1 MEKEKKDINTETVNE
16 KEKVV
21 EVPVE
26 TSVETP
32 TEAKTETKKPKKV
45 VWLIAGLI
53 VLVIAVVVVVLLVL
67 GKDEYKSNKED
78 DKVNKPIVNEVDV
91 LEKYSEF
98 RLTSNQLEAFDLL
111 FLQLENNN
119 RNMVYSP
126 LSIKYALEMLSE
138 GANGKTK
145 EQIENILGTYEANK
159 FTNSKN
165 MSFANAMFI
174 RDVYKDNVKST
185 YTDNLKQKY
194 NAEVMLDSFAKPD
207 KVNTWIKDKTLGLM
221 EDMYEDISNQD
232 LLLVNALAIDM
243 DWKNVFIEDPG
254 YGHHVTYSH
263 ENFYWHGGDDIVEME
278 FEGVKEKT
286 AGLDA
291 MASFNNYDI
300 VKELGEENIRKTVR
314 EAFEK
319 YLKEEDYNDNIDNYL
334 WNYDITGKTY
344 EQKMELYL
352 DDYIKEIGSNYGRE
366 DYITDFELYV
376 DDNVKV
382 FAKDLK
388 EYDGTTLQ
396 YVGIMPVKEKLDKY
410 IKDVTAKDI
419 NSLLGNLKT
428 LEKENF
434 KDGVV
439 TKISGTI
446 PKFKMDYELDLMKDL
461 QKLNINDVFVEGK
474 ADLTNMVN
482 DKKLFINEAKHKANI
497 EFTQDGIKASA
508 ATVFGGAGSTGGFDY
523 YFDVPVEEIDITFN
537 KPYIYLIRNKDTNE
551 VWFVGAVYNPL
562 LYSEDN
568 TKVIDE

>member
-1 MEKEKKDINTETVNE
+1 MEKEKKDINTEIVNE
-16 KEKVV
+16 KEQVV
-21 EVPVE
+21 EAPVE
-26 TSVETP
+26 TPVEVKA
-32 TEAKTETKKPKKV
+32 ENKNPKKV

-67 GKDEYKSNKED
+67 GKDEYKSNKDD

-111 FLQLENNN
+111 FLQLENKNK
-119 RNMVYSP
+119 NMVYSP

-221 EDMYEDISNQD
+221 GNMYEDISNQD

-243 DWKNVFIEDPG
+243 DWKNVFIVDPG
-254 YGHHVTYSH
+254 YGHHVSYSH
-263 ENFYWHGGDDIVEME
+263 ENFYWHGGADIVEME

-319 YLKEEDYNDNIDNYL
+319 HLKENDYNDNIDNYL

-352 DDYIKEIGSNYGRE
+352 DDYVKGIGSNYGRE

-396 YVGIMPVKEKLDKY
+396 YVGIMPVKDELSNY
-410 IKDVTAKDI
+410 IKGVTAKDI
-419 NSLLGNLKT
+419 NALLGNLKT
-428 LEKENF
+428 LKKENF

-508 ATVFGGAGSTGGFDY
+508 ATVFGGAGATGGFDY

-537 KPYIYLIRNKDTNE
+537 KPYIYFIRNKDTNE